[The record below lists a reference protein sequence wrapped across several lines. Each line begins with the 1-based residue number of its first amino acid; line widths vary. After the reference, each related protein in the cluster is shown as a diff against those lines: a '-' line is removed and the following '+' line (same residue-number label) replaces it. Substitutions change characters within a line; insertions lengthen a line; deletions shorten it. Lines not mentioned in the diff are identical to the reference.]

1 MFNLWFVF
9 GLVFRLS
16 CELIGLYF
24 VIDYISSFS
33 LIVAILAYIICGLL
47 IVAPRVG
54 RNDR

>member
-16 CELIGLYF
+16 CELTGLYF
-24 VIDYISSFS
+24 VINYISSFS
-33 LIVAILAYIICGLL
+33 VALGIPMYIICGLL
-47 IVAPRVG
+47 IVAPRIG